1 MGLDFGSSGHDAR
14 DSDPPVRPV
23 PWPRRK
29 LLKAITALGLASPA
43 LARATAGEKVP
54 ELTVEM
60 LQQSEWICG
69 LEFSPE
75 ERDLML
81 EGVREA
87 LASYPR
93 LREVELDNSV
103 SPALRFDP
111 APGQAGAGP
120 SKRERRKSK
129 PPKPSRS
136 ERPEASADLAYGSVR
151 ELSHWLRTGQISSRE
166 LTELYQSRLQRFD
179 PELECVIT
187 STEESALEQADKA
200 DRRIAKRET
209 RSPLVGIPWGA
220 KDLLAVPNYRT
231 TWGAAPYKDQRR
243 PERATVVNRLDD
255 AGAVLLAKLSVGA
268 LAWGDVWY
276 GGKTKNPWNLEQ
288 GSSGSS
294 AGSSAA
300 VAAGLVGFAI
310 GTETW
315 GSIVSPCTRCGATGL
330 RPTFGRVSRHGAMAL
345 SWSMDKIGPI
355 ARSAEDCAWIFQAI
369 NGPDGLDATVED
381 RPFEWPFR
389 KNPRKLKVGFAAAA
403 FEEDRTEGLED
414 EGEIADTREWQEFD
428 KRTLRELEGVGFE
441 LVPIELP
448 DSLPVGDLSLILTA
462 EATTAFDELTR
473 SGRDDLLVRQIANA
487 WPNVFR
493 QGQLIPAVEYLRANR
508 IRTLLQ
514 RQMQELF
521 STIDIYVS
529 PSFVGDNL
537 LMTNLT
543 GHPCV
548 VLPNGFRTADGTPTS
563 VTFQGGLFEE
573 GKLLA
578 FAQAYQEA
586 TAYHRRRP
594 PLFGG

>member
-151 ELSHWLRTGQISSRE
+151 ELSHWLRTGQVSSRE

-345 SWSMDKIGPI
+345 SPSSISL
-355 ARSAEDCAWIFQAI
+355 AR
-369 NGPDGLDATVED
+369 
-381 RPFEWPFR
+381 
-389 KNPRKLKVGFAAAA
+389 
-403 FEEDRTEGLED
+403 
-414 EGEIADTREWQEFD
+414 
-428 KRTLRELEGVGFE
+428 
-441 LVPIELP
+441 
-448 DSLPVGDLSLILTA
+448 
-462 EATTAFDELTR
+462 
-473 SGRDDLLVRQIANA
+473 
-487 WPNVFR
+487 
-493 QGQLIPAVEYLRANR
+493 
-508 IRTLLQ
+508 
-514 RQMQELF
+514 
-521 STIDIYVS
+521 
-529 PSFVGDNL
+529 
-537 LMTNLT
+537 
-543 GHPCV
+543 
-548 VLPNGFRTADGTPTS
+548 
-563 VTFQGGLFEE
+563 
-573 GKLLA
+573 
-578 FAQAYQEA
+578 
-586 TAYHRRRP
+586 
-594 PLFGG
+594 